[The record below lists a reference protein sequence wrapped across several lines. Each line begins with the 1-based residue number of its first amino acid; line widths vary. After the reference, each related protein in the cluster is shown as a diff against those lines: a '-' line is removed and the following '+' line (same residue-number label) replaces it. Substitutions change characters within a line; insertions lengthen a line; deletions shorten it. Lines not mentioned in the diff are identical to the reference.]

1 MAKQAAIEPK
11 QSDKKEWA
19 LLIRQ
24 TKFTELKKNALT
36 QKSYPLV
43 GDSTLLKIPRLECAP
58 VWLIF

>member
-24 TKFTELKKNALT
+24 TKFTELKKMRSHKNHIYSGGILHCS
-36 QKSYPLV
+36 KS
-43 GDSTLLKIPRLECAP
+43 RA
-58 VWLIF
+58 